1 MTIKV
6 LVVDDERLVRTGFR
20 VILDSQ
26 PDIEVVGEADDGG
39 LAVDEALRLM
49 PDVVLMDIRMK
60 AMDGLQATRKILAR
74 SARPPRVVMLTT
86 FDYDEYVYEALKA
99 GASAFLLK
107 DSPPEQLSNAVRVV
121 AAGDALLHPSITR
134 RLIED
139 FAQRPTPHSGTPS
152 ELAGLSGRELEVMR
166 HLAKGLSNTEVASA
180 LHLSEATVK
189 THVAHILA
197 KLGLRD
203 RTQAVVLAYE
213 TGLVEPGH
221 GQNAR
226 PRG

>member
-1 MTIKV
+1 MSITV

-26 PDIEVVGEADDGG
+26 PDITVVGEADDGG
-39 LAVDEALRLM
+39 MAVDEAMRLL

-60 AMDGLQATRKILAR
+60 KMDGLQATRKILSR
-74 SARPPRVVMLTT
+74 SDRPPRVVMLTT

-139 FAQRPTPHSGTPS
+139 FTRRPTPRSGIPPEFAELS
-152 ELAGLSGRELEVMR
+152 ERELEVIGCVAR
-166 HLAKGLSNTEVASA
+166 GLSNREVAGS

-189 THVAHILA
+189 THVAHILT

-203 RTQAVVLAYE
+203 RVQTVVMAYE
-213 TGLVEPGH
+213 TGLVEPG
-221 GQNAR
+221 R
-226 PRG
+226 K

>member
-6 LVVDDERLVRTGFR
+6 LIVDDERMVRAGFR
-20 VILDSQ
+20 MILDSQ
-26 PDIEVVGEADDGG
+26 PDIAVVGEADDGAM
-39 LAVDEALRLM
+39 AVDEVMRLV

-60 AMDGLQATRKILAR
+60 AVDGLQATRTILAR
-74 SARPPRVVMLTT
+74 AARPPKVVMLTT

-107 DSPPEQLSNAVRVV
+107 DSPPEQLANAVRVV

-139 FAQRPTPHSGTPS
+139 FAHRPTPRSGTPP
-152 ELAGLSGRELEVMR
+152 ELTELSGRELEVMHR
-166 HLAKGLSNTEVASA
+166 LARGLSNSEIAGD

-189 THVAHILA
+189 THVAHILT
-197 KLGLRD
+197 KLRLRD
-203 RTQAVVLAYE
+203 RTQAVVMAYE
-213 TGLVEPGH
+213 TGLVEPG
-221 GQNAR
+221 
-226 PRG
+226 RG

>member
-6 LVVDDERLVRTGFR
+6 LIVDDERMVRAGFR
-20 VILDSQ
+20 MILDSQ
-26 PDIEVVGEADDGG
+26 PDIAVVGEADDGG
-39 LAVDEALRLM
+39 GAVDEALRLT

-60 AMDGLQATRKILAR
+60 NMDGLQATRSILAR
-74 SARPPRVVMLTT
+74 AGRPPKVVMLTT

-107 DSPPEQLSNAVRVV
+107 DSPAEQLANAVRVV
-121 AAGDALLHPSITR
+121 ADGDALLHPSITR

-139 FAQRPTPHSGTPS
+139 FAHRPTPRSGTPPELEELS
-152 ELAGLSGRELEVMR
+152 ERELEVMR
-166 HLAKGLSNTEVASA
+166 CLARGLSNREVASA

-189 THVAHILA
+189 THVVHILT

-203 RTQAVVLAYE
+203 RVQTVVMAYE
-213 TGLVEPGH
+213 SGLIEPGH
-221 GQNAR
+221 GQNAWH
-226 PRG
+226 G

>member
-6 LVVDDERLVRTGFR
+6 LVVDDERLLRTGLR
-20 VILDSQ
+20 GILDSQ
-26 PDIEVVGEADDGG
+26 PDITVVGEADDGG
-39 LAVDEALRLM
+39 LGVDEALRLS

-60 AMDGLQATRKILAR
+60 TMDGLQATRKILDR

-107 DSPPEQLSNAVRVV
+107 DSPPEQLVNAVRVV

-139 FAQRPTPHSGTPS
+139 FAQRPTPRSGTPP
-152 ELAGLSGRELEVMR
+152 ELAALSERELEVMR
-166 HLAKGLSNTEVASA
+166 CLAGGLSNIEVARD

-189 THVAHILA
+189 THVAHILT

-203 RTQAVVLAYE
+203 RTQAVVVAYE

-221 GQNAR
+221 GQDVR
-226 PRG
+226 RRG